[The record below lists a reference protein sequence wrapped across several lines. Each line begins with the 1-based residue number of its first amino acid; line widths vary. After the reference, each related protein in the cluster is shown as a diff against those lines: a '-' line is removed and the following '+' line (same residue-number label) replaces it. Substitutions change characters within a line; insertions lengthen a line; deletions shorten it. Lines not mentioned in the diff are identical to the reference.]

1 MGALL
6 IEQDEKWAT
15 GRKYFEMDVYYD
27 SVAPLQ
33 EPEQHVA

>member
-6 IEQDEKWAT
+6 IEQDGKWVT

-27 SVAPLQ
+27 SVAVQ
-33 EPEQHVA
+33 GEQHVA